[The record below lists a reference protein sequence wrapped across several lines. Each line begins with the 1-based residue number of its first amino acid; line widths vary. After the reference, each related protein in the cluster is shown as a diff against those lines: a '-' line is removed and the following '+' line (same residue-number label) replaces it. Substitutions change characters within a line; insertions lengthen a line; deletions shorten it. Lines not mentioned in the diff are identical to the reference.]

1 MTVDTAVVPTTQRG
15 VLSALIAAYARHDP
29 PRTITVVGNAP
40 IPESAARAAL
50 IDDSDLVVR
59 MTSFAVD
66 VPGGP
71 PRLGRRTDVVMVHRG
86 VIAGPGTFAD
96 PTSRLYLLVE
106 PGREHWEGEQRP
118 AWWPRSMAAVSVSNR
133 EFSRPLNGLLGL
145 NGADAVWATTGT
157 LTTYLVSELFP
168 AAVTRLTGISIV
180 DAPEQTRFAH
190 SWGEDVA
197 VTPEHRLHAES
208 ALLRAWHAHG
218 RIELVR

>member
-1 MTVDTAVVPTTQRG
+1 MTVNTPLRPTTQRG
-15 VLSALIAAYARHDP
+15 VLGALITPYARHDP

-40 IPESAARAAL
+40 MPGSAARAAL

-66 VPGGP
+66 APGGP
-71 PRLGRRTDVVMVHRG
+71 PRLGRRTDVVMLHRG

-96 PTSRLYLLVE
+96 HTSRLYLLVE
-106 PGREHWEGEQRP
+106 PGREHWEREERP
-118 AWWPRSMAAVSVSNR
+118 DWWPPSAGAVPVSNQ
-133 EFSRPLNGLLGL
+133 EFTRPLNDLLGL
-145 NGADAVWATTGT
+145 DGADVVWATTGT

-168 AAVTRLTGISIV
+168 DAATRLTGVSIV

-190 SWGEDVA
+190 DWGEDVT

-208 ALLRAWHAHG
+208 ALLKAWHTQG